1 MGKKEN
7 REKWKNKSHS
17 LNLDPMIKSLI
28 LHMYAMFDDCSL
40 NSSGKIMTQIY
51 PENTEKWTN
60 KGKSKSN
67 DPDSKSSIQHVIVH
81 VNINI
86 GILLCQISRY
96 KLQ

>member
-1 MGKKEN
+1 
-7 REKWKNKSHS
+7 
-17 LNLDPMIKSLI
+17 
-28 LHMYAMFDDCSL
+28 MYAMFDDCSL
-40 NSSGKIMTQIY
+40 NSSGKIMAQIF

-60 KGKSKSN
+60 KGKNKSN

-86 GILLCQISRY
+86 GILLYQISRY